1 MNRLTS
7 GTVSLIAL
15 LVVSGCNND
24 PTEDLRGGITKL
36 QASPST
42 ANVVLGKTKTV
53 QVSALDDQGN
63 LLETAFEVTDVGPGI
78 SVKRDSTFFPQFV
91 NDTLLT
97 VPPTAPTFQFIIT
110 GTEFTTSSFK
120 VTAGGQEVTIPVTVT
135 SDPTTTPLATVAST
149 GPSASDPTVLT
160 LPAPFQ
166 FGTDAGV
173 TFDAGAAIVVSRSDD
188 GRSIT
193 IFPPP
198 GATNAGAVTGVVLD
212 YIPTVP
218 LTTTTDVALTISPT
232 VPPQPGTDSPATA
245 PTIAIPASGG
255 TTAFYDGTGFAS
267 PVCGVSNDGVPC
279 QLYKFTMPADGSFDV
294 DLVWNNT
301 TDLGVYILTA
311 DGTADT
317 DQACDDLGNA
327 EDGGEEA
334 CTITLTAGDYL
345 LAVVNFGPFYTPP
358 DPTPDWISL
367 AITTP

>member
-24 PTEDLRGGITKL
+24 PTEDLRGDITRL
-36 QASPST
+36 EVAPAT
-42 ANVVLGKTKTV
+42 VNVVFSKTKKV
-53 QVSALDDQGN
+53 QVTALDDQGN
-63 LLETAFEVTDVGPGI
+63 LLESSYEVTDVGPGI
-78 SVKRDSTFFPQFV
+78 TVTRDSSFFPEFV

-97 VPPTAPTFQFIIT
+97 VPPVATTFQFIVT
-110 GTEFTTSSFK
+110 GTEYTTSSFK
-120 VTAGGQEVTIPVTVT
+120 ITNGTQTVTIPVTVT
-135 SDPTTTPLATVAST
+135 ADASTTPLATVAST
-149 GPSASDPTVLT
+149 GPSASDATVLT

-166 FGTDAGV
+166 FGPDAAV
-173 TFDAGAAIVVSRSDD
+173 TFDVGPAIVVSRSDD
-188 GRSIT
+188 GRTLT

-198 GATNAGAVTGVVLD
+198 GAANAGAVTGVLLD
-212 YIPTVP
+212 YIQSVP
-218 LTTTTDVALTISPT
+218 LTTTTSVALTISPT

-245 PTIAIPASGG
+245 PVIELPASGG
-255 TTAFYDGTGFAS
+255 TLAFYDGTAFGS
-267 PVCGVSNDGVPC
+267 PVCGVANDGVPC

-294 DLVWNNT
+294 TLAWNNT

-311 DGTADT
+311 DGTGDA

-334 CTITLTAGDYL
+334 CTIELTAGDYL

-358 DPTPDWISL
+358 DPAPDWISL

>member
-24 PTEDLRGGITKL
+24 PTEDLRGPLTRL

-42 ANVVLGKTKTV
+42 VNVVRTKTKTV
-53 QVSALDDQGN
+53 QVTGFDAQGN
-63 LLETAFEVTDVGPGI
+63 PLESAYEVTDVGPGI
-78 SVKRDSTFFPQFV
+78 TVKRDSSFFPQFL

-97 VPPTAPTFQFIIT
+97 VPPTAPTFQFIVT

-120 VTAGGQEVTIPVTVT
+120 VTSGGQEVTIPVTVT
-135 SDPTTTPLATVAST
+135 ADGTTTPLATVTST

-166 FGTDAGV
+166 FGPDAGV
-173 TFDAGAAIVVSRSDD
+173 TFDAGAAIVVSKSDD
-188 GRSIT
+188 GRTLT

-218 LTTTTDVALTISPT
+218 LTTTTDVALTISPS

-245 PTIAIPASGG
+245 PVIEIPASGG
-255 TTAFYDGTGFAS
+255 TTAFYDGAGFGAA
-267 PVCGVSNDGVPC
+267 VCGGNSGVPC

-301 TDLGVYILTA
+301 TDLGVYIMTA
-311 DGTADT
+311 DGTTDT

-334 CTITLTAGDYL
+334 CTITLPAGDYL
-345 LAVVNFGPFYTPP
+345 LGVVNFGPFYTPP
-358 DPTPDWISL
+358 DPAPDWISL